1 MLNVKRLAGEQDL
14 TTATSPYARKS
25 SHTFHID
32 LLECLTDA
40 VLSADKHLFSLKK
53 FDIIVAT
60 GFKEVH
66 LSPLAE
72 NSKAAASASFRLL
85 QPGPSQPVPGR
96 RQRLDP

>member
-1 MLNVKRLAGEQDL
+1 M
-14 TTATSPYARKS
+14 
-25 SHTFHID
+25 
-32 LLECLTDA
+32 TDA

-72 NSKAAASASFRLL
+72 NSKAAASASSR
-85 QPGPSQPVPGR
+85 
-96 RQRLDP
+96 

>member
-1 MLNVKRLAGEQDL
+1 M
-14 TTATSPYARKS
+14 
-25 SHTFHID
+25 
-32 LLECLTDA
+32 TDA
-40 VLSADKHLFSLKK
+40 VLSANKRLFSLKK

-85 QPGPSQPVPGR
+85 QIDLAYPDWPTRTPLTSTWSPTTP
-96 RQRLDP
+96 